1 MDVRGEWMD
10 GGLDLGGHGDSTWS
24 TEGHYN
30 PTALRDD
37 LESLIVELDLYV
49 RPVVLVGFG

>member
-1 MDVRGEWMD
+1 MD